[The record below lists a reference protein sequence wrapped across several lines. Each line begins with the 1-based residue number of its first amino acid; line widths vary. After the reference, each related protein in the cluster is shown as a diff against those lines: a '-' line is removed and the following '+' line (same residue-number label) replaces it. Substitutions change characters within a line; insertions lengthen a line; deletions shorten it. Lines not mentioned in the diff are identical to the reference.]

1 MSRSPDVEKTSI
13 LKPHGTTGRPSR
25 HPICHSLWSF
35 SSSSTQSSPSLRLTT
50 CCPNDPRHEGL
61 YTTPHWQGAAVLS
74 AAGSLSSES
83 RKMSRM
89 QISTVRK
96 TTTRSKRATTS
107 RIFHQIPR
115 NIISGSWSYVLRG
128 TSRRCMTQTSTTT
141 IKCHLASCHLL
152 ILNSSM
158 SALYGGG
165 SRRRIAPRAFWNLSN
180 NCTNATRCLWTA
192 YQKHLGV

>member
-25 HPICHSLWSF
+25 HPICHNSWSF
-35 SSSSTQSSPSLRLTT
+35 SSSSTRSLPNLRLTT

-61 YTTPHWQGAAVLS
+61 CTTPHWRGAAVLS

-89 QISTVRK
+89 QISMVRK
-96 TTTRSKRATTS
+96 KTRSKRATTS

-115 NIISGSWSYVLRG
+115 NIISGSWSYVSRG

-141 IKCHLASCHLL
+141 IKCHLAFYHLL

-158 SALYGGG
+158 SAHYGGG
-165 SRRRIAPRAFWNLSN
+165 SRRRIAPRAF
-180 NCTNATRCLWTA
+180 
-192 YQKHLGV
+192 